1 MKSNFTFPFALRIM
15 GVAGLILFSQHLYSQ
30 DLPPDTS
37 NRVISLDEVVISVNK
52 VTENKKD
59 VSQQVESISA
69 KQIAQSNPQTS
80 ADLLSQTGQVL
91 VQKSQLGGGSPVLR
105 GFEASRVVLMIDD
118 VRMNNIIYRA
128 GHLQNVVTID
138 PAMLERVEVL
148 FGPSSTV
155 YGSDALGGVIHFHTR
170 NPQLSLTSGKL
181 NVKGNYGLRF
191 STADQEKNGHLDFNI
206 GGNKFASLT
215 SVSYS
220 DFEDLVQ
227 GKNLNEVADSI
238 WLRPWYVER
247 INGKD
252 SLIANDNIYK
262 QVQSGYSQYDIM
274 QKFLY
279 RQNDHVSHLLNLQLS
294 NSSDVPRYDRLTD
307 PDDATVLRNAQWYYG
322 PQFRTLASYE
332 LNIENVSGFFTDYRA
347 GVSYQNI
354 EESRHQRRFNR
365 TGLQNRTE
373 NVHVIGLDL
382 DARKKSEKNDLRIG
396 LDGQFNSLKST
407 ADELDLETGQV
418 SLLDTRYPD
427 GDNKM
432 NYLGLYATDAWHINN
447 QWVLNAGLRLQYIML
462 HSTFV
467 SKEIFDF
474 PFSEVEQS
482 HLPLS
487 GSLGIIWNGTSKWR
501 VSLMAST
508 GFRAPNVDDLAKVFE
523 STPGTVIVPNPDLGP
538 EKTYNVDLNISK
550 TFTDKVKIEAVGY
563 YTMFRDAIV
572 SDAFTFNGND
582 SILYNGE
589 TSAVFANQNK
599 GKAFLYG
606 VSGNLFVDFNDHF
619 SLTSALSYTYGRIDA
634 DTGNAPLD
642 HIPPLMGK
650 TSVIYRIGGF
660 RGELFALYNGWKHIE
675 DYYPNGEDN
684 EVYATPEGMPSWWT
698 LNLRLQYRFN
708 KFLTAQVAC
717 ENILN
722 KNYRVFASGISAPG
736 RNFIV
741 GLRGS
746 F

>member
-1 MKSNFTFPFALRIM
+1 MKSPFIFPFILRSL
-15 GVAGLILFSQHLYSQ
+15 GAAGLILFSQHLYSQ
-30 DLPPDTS
+30 VIPPDTT
-37 NRVISLDEVVISVNK
+37 NRTINLNEVVISANK
-52 VTENKKD
+52 VAENKKD
-59 VSQQVESISA
+59 VAQQVESISA
-69 KQIAQSNPQTS
+69 KQIAQANPQTS
-80 ADLLSQTGQVL
+80 ADLLAQTGQVL

-105 GFEASRVVLMIDD
+105 GFEASRVVLTIDD

-138 PAMLERVEVL
+138 PAMLERVEIL

-155 YGSDALGGVIHFHTR
+155 YGSDALGGVIHFHTK

-191 STADQEKNGHLDFNI
+191 SSADQEKNSHLDFNI

-220 DFEDLVQ
+220 DFDDLIQ
-227 GKNLNEVADSI
+227 GKNLNEDADSI
-238 WLRPWYVER
+238 WLRPYYVER
-247 INGKD
+247 INGQD

-262 QVQSGYSQYDIM
+262 QVQSGYSQYDIL
-274 QKFLY
+274 QKFLF
-279 RQNDHVSHLLNLQLS
+279 RQNDHVNHLLNLQLS

-307 PDDATVLRNAQWYYG
+307 PDAATVLRNAQWYYG

-347 GVSYQNI
+347 GLSYQKI
-354 EESRHQRRFNR
+354 EESRPQRRFNR
-365 TGLQNRTE
+365 TGLQSRTE
-373 NVHVIGLDL
+373 NVNVIGFDL
-382 DARKKSEKNDLRIG
+382 EARKKSEKNDLRVG
-396 LDGQFNSLKST
+396 FDGQFNSLKST
-407 ADELDLETGQV
+407 AEELNLETGQTA
-418 SLLDTRYPD
+418 SLDTRYPD
-427 GDNKM
+427 GDNTM
-432 NYLGLYATDAWHINN
+432 NYLGLYATDAYHIND
-447 QWVLNAGLRLQYIML
+447 QWVLNAGLRLEYIML

-467 SKEIFDF
+467 SKEFFDF
-474 PFSEVEQS
+474 PFSEVDQS
-482 HLPLS
+482 NLPLS
-487 GSLGIIWNGTSKWR
+487 GSLGIIWNGTSDWR
-501 VSLMAST
+501 VALMTST

-523 STPGTVIVPNPDLGP
+523 SAPGTLIVPNPDLKP

-550 TFTDKVKIEAVGY
+550 RFNDKVKVEAIGY
-563 YTMFRDAIV
+563 YTLFRDAIV
-572 SDAFTFNGND
+572 SDAFIFNGDD
-582 SILYNGE
+582 SIFYNGE

-606 VSGNLFVDFNDHF
+606 ACGNLFVDFNDHL
-619 SLTSALSYTYGRIDA
+619 SVTSTISYTYGRIVA

-650 TSVIYRIGGF
+650 TSVIYRIAGF
-660 RGELFALYNGWKHIE
+660 RGELFAMYNGWKHIE
-675 DYYPNGEDN
+675 DYYSNGEDN
-684 EVYATPEGMPSWWT
+684 EIYATPEGMPSWWT

-717 ENILN
+717 ENILDA
-722 KNYRVFASGISAPG
+722 NYRVFASGISAPG

-741 GLRGS
+741 GVRGS